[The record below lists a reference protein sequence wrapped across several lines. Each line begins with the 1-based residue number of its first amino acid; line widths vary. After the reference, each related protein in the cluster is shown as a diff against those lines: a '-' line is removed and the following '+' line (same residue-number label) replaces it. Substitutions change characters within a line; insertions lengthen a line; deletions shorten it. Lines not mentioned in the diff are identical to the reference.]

1 MLMRVILASQSPR
14 RREILTTL
22 GVDFEVL
29 VSEADECCTL
39 TDPADF
45 VQELSR
51 RKAQAVADSND
62 FSADTLII
70 GCDTVVVSDG
80 KILGKP
86 KDREDAKA
94 MLRNLSGKAHY
105 VYSGLTLIYD
115 GKVYT
120 SFDRTAV
127 HFSQMSDMEIER
139 YVATGEPD
147 DKAGA
152 YAIQGKAARFI
163 AGIEGCYYNVVG
175 LPVALLS
182 KLVHEHGIPLF
193 EDNNG

>member
-1 MLMRVILASQSPR
+1 MFMRVILASQSPR

-22 GVDFEVL
+22 GVAFEVL

-94 MLRNLSGKAHY
+94 MLRSLSGKAHY
-105 VYSGLTLIYD
+105 VYSGLTLVYG

-127 HFSQMSDMEIER
+127 RFSQMCDNEIES

-182 KLVHEHGIPLF
+182 RLVREHGIPLF